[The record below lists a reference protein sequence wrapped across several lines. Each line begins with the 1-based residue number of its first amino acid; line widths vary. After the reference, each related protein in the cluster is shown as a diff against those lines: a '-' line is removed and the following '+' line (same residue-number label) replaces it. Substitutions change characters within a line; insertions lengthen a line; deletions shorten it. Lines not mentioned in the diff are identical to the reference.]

1 MPFAKYNGVLY
12 KCKKRL
18 NTNFRHIF
26 SVKVVESKK
35 TFLYIC
41 ICILV
46 KRCKNAIN
54 RRGKP
59 KKSEKKILCFR

>member
-1 MPFAKYNGVLY
+1 MQIFGIFFLLKLLKAKKL
-12 KCKKRL
+12 
-18 NTNFRHIF
+18 
-26 SVKVVESKK
+26 
-35 TFLYIC
+35 FLYIC

-59 KKSEKKILCFR
+59 KKSEKKSYAFVDW